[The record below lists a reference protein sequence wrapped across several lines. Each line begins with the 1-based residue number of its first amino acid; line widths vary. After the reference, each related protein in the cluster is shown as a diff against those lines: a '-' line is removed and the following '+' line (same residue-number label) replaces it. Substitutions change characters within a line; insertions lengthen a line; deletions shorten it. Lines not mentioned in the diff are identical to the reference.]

1 MNHDA
6 RLSIVMIYYTVWI
19 LNLERI
25 LTYGETLKWSYI
37 PMDWVIVDGGWW
49 QLIFLIE
56 APRYLIGLR
65 QCVPLGDPKDM

>member
-1 MNHDA
+1 M
-6 RLSIVMIYYTVWI
+6 
-19 LNLERI
+19 
-25 LTYGETLKWSYI
+25 GKTLKWSYI